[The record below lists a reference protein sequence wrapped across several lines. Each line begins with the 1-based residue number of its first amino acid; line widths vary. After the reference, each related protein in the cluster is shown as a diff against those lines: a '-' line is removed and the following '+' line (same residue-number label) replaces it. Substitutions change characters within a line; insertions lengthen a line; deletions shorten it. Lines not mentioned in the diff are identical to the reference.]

1 MPYRVEIAP
10 EAAKEIEEIYLY
22 IAQDSPGN
30 AARWYFAIHDKI
42 QTLKESPNRCPA
54 AFESRFYSYE
64 IRNLIFGSYRV
75 LFRVKEPEQRVQ
87 ILHVKHGA
95 RERTPF

>member
-1 MPYRVEIAP
+1 MPYRIDIAP
-10 EAAKEIEEIYLY
+10 EAAEALEEIYLY
-22 IAQDSPGN
+22 IAQDSPDN

-54 AFESRFYSYE
+54 AFESRFYGYE

-75 LFRVKEPEQRVQ
+75 LFRVQEQGQIIQ

>member
-1 MPYRVEIAP
+1 MSYRVEIAP

-42 QTLKESPNRCPA
+42 QTLKESPKPLPGG
-54 AFESRFYSYE
+54 F
-64 IRNLIFGSYRV
+64 
-75 LFRVKEPEQRVQ
+75 
-87 ILHVKHGA
+87 
-95 RERTPF
+95 

>member
-1 MPYRVEIAP
+1 MPFKVEIAL

-22 IAQDSPGN
+22 IAQDSPGD

-42 QTLKESPNRCPA
+42 QTLKELPNRCSV

-64 IRNLIFGSYRV
+64 IRNLICGSYRV
-75 LFRVKEPEQRVQ
+75 LFRVKEPEQTVQ
-87 ILHVKHGA
+87 ILHVKHGS
-95 RERTPF
+95 RERTSF

>member
-1 MPYRVEIAP
+1 MPYRVDIAP
-10 EAAKEIEEIYLY
+10 QAAKEIEEIYLY
-22 IAQDSPGN
+22 IAQDSLGT
-30 AARWYFAIHDKI
+30 AMRWYFAIHDKI
-42 QTLKESPNRCPA
+42 QTLKEFPNRCPM

-75 LFRVKEPEQRVQ
+75 LFRVKEPEQTVQ
-87 ILHVKHGA
+87 ILHVTHGA

>member
-1 MPYRVEIAP
+1 MPFRIEIAP
-10 EAAKEIEEIYLY
+10 EAGKEIEEIYLY
-22 IAQDSPGN
+22 IAEDSPDN

-42 QTLKESPNRCPA
+42 QTLKDSPNRCPL
-54 AFESRFYSYE
+54 AFENRFYDYE

-75 LFRVKEPEQRVQ
+75 IFRVQEKVVQ

-95 RERTPF
+95 RERTLF

>member
-1 MPYRVEIAP
+1 MPYRVDIAP

-22 IAQDSPGN
+22 IAQDSPAN
-30 AARWYFAIHDKI
+30 AERWYFAIHDKI
-42 QTLKESPNRCPA
+42 QTLKESPNRCPM

-75 LFRVKEPEQRVQ
+75 LFRVKEQEQTVQ
-87 ILHVKHGA
+87 ILHVTHGA
-95 RERTPF
+95 RERTPL

>member
-1 MPYRVEIAP
+1 MPYKVEIAP
-10 EAAKEIEEIYLY
+10 EAAKEIEDIYLY
-22 IAQDSPGN
+22 IAQDSLEN

-64 IRNLIFGSYRV
+64 IRNLIFGNYRV
-75 LFRVKEPEQRVQ
+75 LFRVREQGQAVQ

>member
-30 AARWYFAIHDKI
+30 AAGAAGAGITI
-42 QTLKESPNRCPA
+42 KEGGDFYAPHFFLARIAPFLVHIKDDRRDRDTRCFLNFRNR
-54 AFESRFYSYE
+54 SRA
-64 IRNLIFGSYRV
+64 GQGV
-75 LFRVKEPEQRVQ
+75 
-87 ILHVKHGA
+87 A
-95 RERTPF
+95 